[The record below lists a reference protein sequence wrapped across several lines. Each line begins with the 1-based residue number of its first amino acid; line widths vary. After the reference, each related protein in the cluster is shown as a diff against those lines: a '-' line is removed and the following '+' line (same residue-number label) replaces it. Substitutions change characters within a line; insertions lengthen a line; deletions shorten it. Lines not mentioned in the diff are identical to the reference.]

1 MILASPLLSL
11 LRLTIERRYS
21 DLHISVGCRAIG
33 RLHGDLVTAEE
44 GIWSEERMTQ
54 LIEETLSPAERNTL
68 QEKFSLDAAISLDQQ
83 RFRINIYG
91 ERGQRAW
98 AIRRLEREI
107 PQPEALNL
115 PDEVIELTRFPH
127 GLVLFTGPTGS
138 GKSTSLA
145 ALLSQ
150 INQQEAVH
158 IITIEDP
165 IEYLHENKRSLVH
178 QRELGTD
185 VSGFAEALREALR
198 EDPDVILVGEMRDLA
213 TMRAAITAAETG
225 HLVFST
231 LHCGDTVGALDRI
244 LAMYPADEQ
253 DSIRRQLGM
262 TLRAVVAQALLPRAD
277 CPGRVPAVEV
287 LRCTNAVQNHI
298 RTAQFSQIYST
309 LETGRSHGMVS
320 MDYSLASLLK
330 RRLISR
336 ETAEAHVR
344 NPRLFQETLAA
355 QNNGSLPL
363 QLTSKASPV
372 SSVAHA

>member
-1 MILASPLLSL
+1 MILAPSLLSL
-11 LRLTIERRYS
+11 LNLAIEYRYS
-21 DLHISVGCRAIG
+21 DLHLSVGSGVIG
-33 RLHGDLVTAEE
+33 RLHGDLVTADEA
-44 GIWSEERMTQ
+44 IWTEDRMNQ
-54 LIEETLSPAERNTL
+54 LIEETLSVEEKQILR
-68 QEKFSLDAAISLDQQ
+68 EKFSLDAAISAAQQ

-91 ERGQRAW
+91 ERGHSAW
-98 AIRRLEREI
+98 AIRRLQRKI
-107 PQPEALNL
+107 PLPEDLNL
-115 PDEVIELTRFPH
+115 PSEVVELTNFPH

-150 INQQEAVH
+150 INEREAVH

-165 IEYLHENKRSLVH
+165 IEYLHENKRALVH

-185 VSGFAEALREALR
+185 VVGFAEALREALR

-277 CPGRVPAVEV
+277 SPGRVPAVEV

-309 LETGRSHGMVS
+309 LETGRSQGMIS
-320 MDYSLASLLK
+320 LDHSLASLVQ
-330 RRLISR
+330 RRMISR
-336 ETAEAHVR
+336 ETAEGYVR
-344 NPRLFQETLAA
+344 NARLFQQTLAA
-355 QNNGSLPL
+355 QGRSHSRTHTENMGLLAN
-363 QLTSKASPV
+363 Q
-372 SSVAHA
+372 H